1 MAKTETK
8 EKTKEK
14 SKGLDLPQ
22 TKGNFQI
29 KGIVTGTQKDNFYKE
44 TQTKNT
50 QKPWRI
56 LNFGVKTDKESTIY
70 ITLSDGEKDKV
81 YFSKTETVDGKKKT
95 DVQDVAWKDRFK
107 FNKEGY
113 RIIGVNTGV
122 SKKTD
127 EKGNEVNDKKMLTG
141 YDACKEINDNL
152 VDDQSVFMRGS
163 IDYSHYKSNNDEVK
177 RAVKF
182 IPNQVSLCKD
192 VDFDAEDFEPTNN
205 FTQVI
210 IFTGIEPEDDTKK
223 RFIVSAKI
231 VNYNSIEDAEFIT
244 EKKDLATTFKKN
256 LKPFT
261 AIKVWGTISVIKDTE
276 EVEVSDGWGEEN
288 KMDKINSPTKRELI
302 ITGADPNSRDDKTY
316 TEEILENAMAKINAN
331 KKAENEFGDNKVSDD
346 WGSVGSGNSTAND
359 EEDPW

>member
-1 MAKTETK
+1 MAKDENK
-8 EKTKEK
+8 K
-14 SKGLDLPQ
+14 SKGLDLQQ

-29 KGIVTGTQKDNFYKE
+29 KGVVTGTQKESFYKE
-44 TQTKNT
+44 TLTKNT

-56 LNFGVKTDKESTIY
+56 LNFGLKTDKDSSVY

-95 DVQDVAWKDRFK
+95 DVQDVLWKDRFK

-122 SKKTD
+122 SKIKD
-127 EKGNEVNDKKMLTG
+127 SKGNDVNDKKMLTG
-141 YDACKEINDNL
+141 YDATKEISENL
-152 VDDQSVFMRGS
+152 KDDQSVFVRGS
-163 IDYSHYKSNNDEVK
+163 IDYSHYESNKETK

-192 VDFDAEDFEPTNN
+192 IDFDAEDFVPTAD
-205 FTQVI
+205 FTQII
-210 IFTGIEPEDDTKK
+210 IFTGIEPEDDSKA

-231 VNYNSIEDAEFIT
+231 VNYNSIEDAEFIL

-256 LKPFT
+256 LKPYT
-261 AIKVWGTISVIKDTE
+261 AIKVWGNIKVIKDVE

-302 ITGADPNSRDDKTY
+302 ITGADPNSRDEKTY

-331 KKAENEFGDNKVSDD
+331 KKADNEYGGVSDE
-346 WGSVGSGNSTAND
+346 WGNVNSSNGSNE